1 MQFLLFANCNQAQEI
16 LGISPVKF
24 FKAQEVTYQLIR
36 GHQTDY
42 HIGLFSLPYSLMS
55 LHLKLNALYLKMR
68 TLIVN
73 LFYLELIFQSGSTI
87 TVLDIPYHF
96 GLVQDFQNL
105 LSVLLLDRRHWE
117 VDLFVKFTLKSM
129 AAKKAS
135 MFFLAKKFVIIC
147 GYFRNLIR
155 NCKSNW
161 MMQIHLNRITL
172 RLCVI
177 LILLMEVKVF
187 RRS

>member
-1 MQFLLFANCNQAQEI
+1 MLNSSFFYLLIVSRLKKFLGFHQIKFVKVQE
-16 LGISPVKF
+16 
-24 FKAQEVTYQLIR
+24 ATYQLIHS
-36 GHQTDY
+36 HQTDY
-42 HIGLFSLPYSLMS
+42 HISLFFLPYSLMS

-105 LSVLLLDRRHWE
+105 LSVLLLDRRHRE

-129 AAKKAS
+129 AAK
-135 MFFLAKKFVIIC
+135 
-147 GYFRNLIR
+147 
-155 NCKSNW
+155 
-161 MMQIHLNRITL
+161 
-172 RLCVI
+172 
-177 LILLMEVKVF
+177 
-187 RRS
+187 